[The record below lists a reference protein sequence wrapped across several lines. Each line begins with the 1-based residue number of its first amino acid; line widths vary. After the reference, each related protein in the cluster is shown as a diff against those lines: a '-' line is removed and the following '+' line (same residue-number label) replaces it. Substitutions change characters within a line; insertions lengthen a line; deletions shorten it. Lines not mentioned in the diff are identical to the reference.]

1 MADKEKT
8 KKIKKKKKT
17 IKKDDNSLVMCP
29 NCGSQNIK
37 RVNKCLMCGQKLVG
51 AKSCPKCA
59 KINTG
64 DAKKCINCGFKFTN
78 KKIAVLISFIF
89 SVMLSLTLS
98 LLIVF
103 RKDRVV
109 INFIDSF
116 RWVAVGIIVIIV
128 IRTFTYGRK
137 EKIDYDSKYNKIKLC
152 YCVIWFYHS
161 WNFDI
166 YNVFCKINL
175 KIIEIRL

>member
-1 MADKEKT
+1 MVEKEKV
-8 KKIKKKKKT
+8 KKNKKKKKK
-17 IKKDDNSLVMCP
+17 IKVDENSLVTCP

-59 KINTG
+59 KVNVR

-78 KKIAVLISFIF
+78 KKISVLISFIF
-89 SVMLSLTLS
+89 CVMLALTLS

-103 RKDRVV
+103 RKDRIV

-137 EKIDYDSKYNKIKLC
+137 EIIDYDSKYNINKRVFLNWRRLSGIIALLGF
-152 YCVIWFYHS
+152 IIAGIL
-161 WNFDI
+161 I
-166 YNVFCKINL
+166 YVMFLAK
-175 KIIEIRL
+175 